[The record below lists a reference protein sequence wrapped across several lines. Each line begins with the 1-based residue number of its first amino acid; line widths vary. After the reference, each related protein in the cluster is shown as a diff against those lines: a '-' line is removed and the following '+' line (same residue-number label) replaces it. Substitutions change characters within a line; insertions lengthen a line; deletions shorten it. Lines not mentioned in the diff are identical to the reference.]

1 MEKIKQIIE
10 KEERLSKHTG
20 EDRLILAPE
29 LKAILEKEEQGIT
42 HKFMCG
48 MPILDDLTKGFKPG
62 NLVAIGGY
70 PGEGKSTLS
79 RTLTKRFIEN
89 GVNCLWFTF
98 EETESEFLSYFGD
111 IVPDFYIPKSI
122 KEKTIE
128 WIDERIVESRVSENI
143 PEDKRPR
150 IVFIDNLNALKNT
163 ALNKVERIGL
173 NEAALYEA
181 ITQKI
186 KNLALEYKLTIF
198 LMVNSNRSEGNGRQS
213 MLDDSSF
220 YGSQQIAH
228 IADSCWSIW
237 RRKEKGKNWDSPAK
251 VFDEAILNISKN
263 RGLNRK
269 CGVVKLKYE
278 NGDFSELVNDFKKVE
293 DNNDLNF

>member
-1 MEKIKQIIE
+1 MEHDKIKNLIE
-10 KEERLSKHTG
+10 KEARLSKHQG
-20 EDRLILAPE
+20 EDRLILASE
-29 LKAILEKEEQGIT
+29 LKDLLDKEGKEQI
-42 HKFMCG
+42 HKFMSG
-48 MPILDDLTKGFKPG
+48 MPLMDELTQGFKPG
-62 NLVAIGGY
+62 NLIAIGGY

-79 RTLTKRFIEN
+79 RTLTKKFIEN

-111 IVPDFYIPKSI
+111 KVPDFYIPKSI
-122 KEKTIE
+122 KEKTID
-128 WIDERIVESRVSENI
+128 WIDERIIESRVSENI
-143 PEDKRPR
+143 MEENRPK

-163 ALNKVERIGL
+163 ALSKSDRMGL
-173 NEAALYEA
+173 NEAALYEM

-186 KNLALEYKLTIF
+186 KNLALEYKMTIF

-237 RRKEKGKNWDSPAK
+237 RRKEKGKNWDAPAK
-251 VFDEAILNISKN
+251 VYDEAILNISKN
-263 RGLNRK
+263 RGVGRK
-269 CGVVKLKYE
+269 CGVIKLQYSD
-278 NGDFSELVNDFKKVE
+278 GDFNELAVQGDGSFK
-293 DNNDLNF
+293 